1 MVLFFIHLT
10 LSPGLRKG
18 PPGCNMQ
25 PTNMAAHFAANITTG
40 TRFSPFEFHSAVT
53 KITTRHPAQQSRR
66 QPTPTKAVASRR
78 TQKPSPSDAHKS
90 RRLTT
95 HTKPSPADAR

>member
-25 PTNMAAHFAANITTG
+25 PTNMAAHFAANITTS
-40 TRFSPFEFHSAVT
+40 TRFSPSEFHSAVT
-53 KITTRHPAQQSRR
+53 KITTRHPAQQCHHLLRH
-66 QPTPTKAVASRR
+66 TKAVAI
-78 TQKPSPSDAHKS
+78 
-90 RRLTT
+90 
-95 HTKPSPADAR
+95 